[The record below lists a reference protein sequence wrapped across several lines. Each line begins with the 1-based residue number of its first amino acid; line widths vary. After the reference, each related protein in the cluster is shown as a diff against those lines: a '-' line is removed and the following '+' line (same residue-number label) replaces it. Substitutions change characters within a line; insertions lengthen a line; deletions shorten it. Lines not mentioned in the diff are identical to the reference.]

1 MNRTLVPALA
11 LLACAPLAAIAQDAA
26 DPASGRYVFEKT
38 EDGVLRMDTVTGEMS
53 VCDEQAG
60 QVVCRLPADE
70 RQAVDEQIADLEAR
84 IAKLETRLETLEK
97 SGGDGDA
104 KALPS
109 DEELDQAFNMM
120 EKFIYRFF
128 GVFKDLE
135 RREQEGDPPAGDM
148 PHKT

>member
-11 LLACAPLAAIAQDAA
+11 LLACATLPANAQDAA
-26 DPASGRYVFEKT
+26 DPAPGRYVFEKSG
-38 EDGVLRMDTVTGEMS
+38 EGVLRMDTVTGEMS
-53 VCDEQAG
+53 VCGEQAG
-60 QVVCRLPADE
+60 QVVCKLPADE

-84 IAKLETRLETLEK
+84 VARLEARIETLEAGE
-97 SGGDGDA
+97 SGGGA

-128 GVFKDLE
+128 DVFKDLD
-135 RREQEGDPPAGDM
+135 RREHETEPPAGDI
-148 PHKT
+148 PQKT